1 LIRLT
6 RELGYRMIRKDSFPT
21 TMTQIGMSLAERFA
35 DILSA
40 QEPLAEYTSLR
51 VGGRA
56 QWFAEPRSKQQLA
69 ELLQACREQ
78 NIPWRILAGGTNVLV
93 RDEGVPGLVCRL
105 SAADFREINL
115 DGCRLQASA
124 ATPLS
129 QLITAA
135 ARQSLAGLE
144 NLIGIPGTIGGSLFC
159 SLGSRSGPLTSLL
172 HTVEFLDSLGHH
184 RTVSAEEWLAL
195 GPRPSQLVVLSVEL
209 HLERDDP
216 DSILRR
222 LRRAWITR
230 LAQQPFS
237 LQHTARIFQEPRGL
251 SLEQLF
257 EQAGIR
263 HVRFGGAELSERS
276 PNFLVT
282 HPGATARD
290 VLRLVEHIRQ
300 RVFDHTGH
308 QLQLELDI
316 W

>member
-1 LIRLT
+1 
-6 RELGYRMIRKDSFPT
+6 
-21 TMTQIGMSLAERFA
+21 MSLAEQFA
-35 DILSA
+35 EILSA
-40 QEPLAEYTSLR
+40 QEPLAGYTSLR

-56 QWFAEPRSKQQLA
+56 QWFAEPRSFQELSQ
-69 ELLQACREQ
+69 LLQACRAE
-78 NIPWRILAGGTNVLV
+78 NIPWRILAAGTNVLV

-105 SAADFREINL
+105 SAAAFRQVKL
-115 DGCRLQASA
+115 DGCRLQAGA

-159 SLGSRSGPLTSLL
+159 SLGSRSGPVASCISA
-172 HTVEFLDSLGHH
+172 VEFLDAQGQH

-195 GPRPSQLVVLSVEL
+195 ALRPPQIVVLTVEL
-209 HLERDDP
+209 QLEPDDP
-216 DSILRR
+216 ESILRR

-230 LAQQPFS
+230 LAHQPFS

-257 EQAGIR
+257 EQAGVR
-263 HVRFGGAELSERS
+263 QVRFGGAELSERS
-276 PNFLVT
+276 TNFVRT

-290 VLRLVEHIRQ
+290 VLRLLEHIRH
-300 RVFDHTGH
+300 RVYEHTGH
-308 QLQLELDI
+308 QLQLELDV